1 MHYIRYTLSHKIKLL
16 ISPKSIEEAKIIVAN
31 QVDYIDCKNP
41 DEGSLGANFPWIIS
55 EMKSLIPP
63 DSRQLLSATIG
74 DFPNL
79 PGSASLAAL
88 GAAVSGADII
98 KIGLKGPKDEN
109 MGIKLMKK
117 VVKAVKDYNDK
128 IKVVA
133 AGYADR
139 IRMNSSPEFMS
150 IPSIALESGAD
161 IAMLDTY
168 IKDHLGLFD
177 FLSVDQLIQF
187 KNKAKD
193 SDLEV
198 ALAGNLRKKDIPL
211 IINISPDIIGVRS
224 VVCEGYDRINGSIK
238 AELIEELKTEFS
250 KKYAEY
256 VKIS

>member
-1 MHYIRYTLSHKIKLL
+1 LSHKIKLL
-16 ISPKSIEEAKIIVAN
+16 ISPKSVEEAKVILAN
-31 QVDYIDCKNP
+31 HVDYIDCKNP
-41 DEGSLGANFPWIIS
+41 DEGSLGANFPWIIKQ
-55 EMKSLIPP
+55 MKELIPP
-63 DSRQLLSATIG
+63 GSPQLLSATIG

-98 KIGLKGPKDEN
+98 KVGLKGPKNKD

-117 VVKAVKDYNDK
+117 VVKAVKDYNEK

-139 IRMNSSPEFMS
+139 IRMSSSPEFMS
-150 IPSIALESGAD
+150 IPLIALESGAD

-168 IKDHLGLFD
+168 IKDKFGLFD

-187 KNKAKD
+187 KNQAKD
-193 SDLEV
+193 YDLEV
-198 ALAGNLRKKDIPL
+198 ALAGNLRKKDMPL

-224 VVCEGYDRINGSIK
+224 VVCEGHDRISGSIK
-238 AELIEELKTEFS
+238 SNLIEELKKELYQKSF
-250 KKYAEY
+250 
-256 VKIS
+256 I